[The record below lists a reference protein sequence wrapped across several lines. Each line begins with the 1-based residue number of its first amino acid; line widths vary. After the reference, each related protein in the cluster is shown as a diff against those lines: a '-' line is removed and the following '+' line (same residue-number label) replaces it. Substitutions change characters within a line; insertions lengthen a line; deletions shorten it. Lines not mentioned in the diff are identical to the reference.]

1 MPEPVISFTLEQLWS
16 VVMAICATIAAVS
29 GAVAVIATVIA
40 QIIAPFKKPECDQ
53 NVRLDEHEVWLKKH
67 DMAFARY
74 DEMFQNDKRRL
85 DGIDEGNHVTQ
96 KAMLALLSHAID
108 GNNLDQLKEAKK
120 DLQEYLIKR

>member
-1 MPEPVISFTLEQLWS
+1 MPEPVITFTPEQLWS

-29 GAVAVIATVIA
+29 GAVAVIAK
-40 QIIAPFKKPECDQ
+40 IIAHFKKPECDQ
-53 NVRLDEHEVWLKKH
+53 NVRLDEHEAWLKKH
-67 DMAFARY
+67 DTAFARY
-74 DEMFQNDKRRL
+74 DEIFRNNKRRL
-85 DGIDEGNHVTQ
+85 DGIDEGDHVTQ

>member
-1 MPEPVISFTLEQLWS
+1 MPEPVISFTLEQLWA
-16 VVMAICATIAAVS
+16 VVMATCAGIAALAGAATI
-29 GAVAVIATVIA
+29 IAKIVDK
-40 QIIAPFKKPECDQ
+40 FKKPNTDQ
-53 NVRLDEHEVWLKKH
+53 NARLDEHEVWLKKH
-67 DMAFARY
+67 DTAFARY

-96 KAMLALLSHAID
+96 KALLALLSHAID